1 MNYEDFLSGQ
11 SFVMNRGRIEWTL
24 IVSEGHENCYEEAV
38 SKNLPDIAKTQ
49 GFLLRV

>member
-11 SFVMNRGRIEWTL
+11 VDIKD
-24 IVSEGHENCYEEAV
+24 VSEGHENCYEEAV